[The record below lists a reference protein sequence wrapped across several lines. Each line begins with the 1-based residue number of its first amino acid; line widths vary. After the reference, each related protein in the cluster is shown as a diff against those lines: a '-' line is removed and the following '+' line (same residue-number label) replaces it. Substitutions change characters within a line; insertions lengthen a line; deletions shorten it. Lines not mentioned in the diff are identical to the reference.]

1 MIYIDPPYNTGND
14 FVYDDNFT
22 ANKDEYDLASEQKDE
37 EGGRL
42 VANTESNGRFHSDW
56 LDMMYPRLKLAR
68 NLLRDDGVVFISID
82 DGEQANLKRMCD
94 EVFGEDNFLA
104 NIIWEKRFTRS
115 NNSKTFATLS
125 EHIVCFRKSDV
136 LSEVKEPRNKKA
148 DSTYTNPDNDPRGVW
163 TSVSYVNPATKEKRP
178 NLSYKLINPITDE
191 VVIHP
196 THAWKYEKNT
206 YLRHLEENRLYWGKD
221 GKNTYP
227 RLKRF
232 LSEMDGGMVPVNLW
246 TRHDTGTTDESSKLL
261 IKLMGY
267 KVFDFPKPFT
277 LIQKA
282 LRIATDKN
290 NIVLDFFAGS
300 GTTAHAVIQ
309 QNAEDGGNRKFI
321 MVQLPEV
328 TDEKSEAYKA
338 GYSTIAE
345 ISKERI
351 RRAGKKIKEDLTQD
365 NKDKPRNTQN
375 TRKVEK
381 EDASVCS
388 VSSVVKELDTGFR
401 VLKVDSSNMKDV
413 YYAPDAITQA
423 DLVDQTDN
431 IKDDRTA
438 EDLLFQVL
446 LDWGVDLT
454 LPINREILTTEYT
467 ENTEK
472 KTKEFEVFFVDGSY
486 DTPALC
492 ACFDKD
498 INEDLVKQ
506 IAKREPLRAVFRDA
520 GYGSDSTK
528 INIKQIF
535 KLVSPHTEVKA
546 I

>member
-1 MIYIDPPYNTGND
+1 
-14 FVYDDNFT
+14 
-22 ANKDEYDLASEQKDE
+22 
-37 EGGRL
+37 
-42 VANTESNGRFHSDW
+42 
-56 LDMMYPRLKLAR
+56 
-68 NLLRDDGVVFISID
+68 LRDDGVIFISID

-104 NIIWEKRFTRS
+104 NIIWEKRYTRS

-125 EHIVCFRKSDV
+125 EHIVCFRKSNI

-178 NLSYKLINPITDE
+178 NLIYELINPVTDE
-191 VVIHP
+191 VVTHP
-196 THAWKYEKNT
+196 THAWKYEKDT
-206 YLRHLEENRLYWGKD
+206 YLKHLKENRLYWGKD
-221 GKNTYP
+221 GKNIYP

-232 LSEMDGGMVPVNLW
+232 LTEMEDGMVPVNLW
-246 TRHDTGTTDESSKLL
+246 TRQDTGTTDESSKLL
-261 IKLMGY
+261 MQLMGE
-267 KVFDFPKPFT
+267 KVFDFPKPYT

-282 LRIATDKN
+282 IRIGTCKKDV
-290 NIVLDFFAGS
+290 ILDFFAGS
-300 GTTAHAVIQ
+300 ATTAHAVMQ
-309 QNAEDGGNRKFI
+309 QNVEDNGNRKFI

-328 TDEKSEAYKA
+328 TDEKSEAHKA

-351 RRAGKKIKEDLTQD
+351 RRAGKKIKED
-365 NKDKPRNTQN
+365 NSDKESIDQ
-375 TRKVEK
+375 
-381 EDASVCS
+381 
-388 VSSVVKELDTGFR
+388 LDTGFR

-413 YYAPDAITQA
+413 YYAPDAISQA

-446 LDWGVDLT
+446 LDWGVDLS
-454 LPINREILTTEYT
+454 LPINKEVLTTEYT
-467 ENTEK
+467 KNMEK
-472 KTKEFEVFFVDGSY
+472 KTKEFEVFFVDEN
-486 DTPALC
+486 ALC

-520 GYGSDSTK
+520 GYSSDSIK